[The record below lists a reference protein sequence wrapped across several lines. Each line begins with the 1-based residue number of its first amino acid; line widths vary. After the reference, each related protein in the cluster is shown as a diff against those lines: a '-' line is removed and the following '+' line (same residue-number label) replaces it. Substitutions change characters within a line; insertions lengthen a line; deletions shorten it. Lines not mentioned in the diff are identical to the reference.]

1 MIKSPLLVTGPSS
14 AKVAS
19 PAPFLNSAGGRRR
32 RTKPQLED
40 DASATDLRK
49 EEEEQGLD

>member
-1 MIKSPLLVTGPSS
+1 MVTSTAAG
-14 AKVAS
+14 S

-40 DASATDLRK
+40 DASATNLHK
-49 EEEEQGLD
+49 EEEE

>member
-1 MIKSPLLVTGPSS
+1 MAMAHST
-14 AKVAS
+14 AA
-19 PAPFLNSAGGRRR
+19 PAPFLNGVRGHLARP
-32 RTKPQLED
+32 KPQLEVED